1 VLPRV
6 DIERRNPGDSKLVI
20 LAERVRCTGVRN
32 DMERGICR
40 AGGLPR
46 RGESNGPLASVAS
59 SALPVVSPLWL
70 SSSRLKFSS
79 EKDRLPN
86 RLLLKDLCRVD
97 LARRAERSSPQP
109 GGEDATN
116 SGVFLDSGGLKL
128 SAEDLI
134 LPASRFRI
142 GPSPFS
148 ANDGGG
154 PSPNRVESERLSER
168 PGVANR
174 ASDEFGVFG
183 CWTLLS
189 LLALLCVLAV
199 RLKLSCGADE
209 NELVREAQD
218 RPEGLPQ
225 LDGDSMTNN
234 EDDLRTGLA
243 QSAE

>member
-40 AGGLPR
+40 AGELPR
-46 RGESNGPLASVAS
+46 TGESNGPLASVAS
-59 SALPVVSPLWL
+59 SAFVSPLWL
-70 SSSRLKFSS
+70 ASSRLKFSS
-79 EKDRLPN
+79 EKDRLPS
-86 RLLLKDLCRVD
+86 RLLLKDLWRVD

-116 SGVFLDSGGLKL
+116 SDVFLDSSGLKL

-134 LPASRFRI
+134 LASSRFRI

-174 ASDEFGVFG
+174 ESDEFGVFG

-189 LLALLCVLAV
+189 LLALLCELAV

-218 RPEGLPQ
+218 RTEGLPQ
-225 LDGDSMTNN
+225 FDGDSTRNN